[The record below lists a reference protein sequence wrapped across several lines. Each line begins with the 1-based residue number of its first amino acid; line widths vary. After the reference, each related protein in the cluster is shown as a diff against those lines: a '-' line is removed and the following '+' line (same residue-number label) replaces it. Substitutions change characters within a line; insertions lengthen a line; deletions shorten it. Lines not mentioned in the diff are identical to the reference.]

1 MYISIS
7 FVFLYLNIALINIRA
22 RSMVYTDFMELFTN
36 IPTRIPMTSF
46 NNTNGTNEIS
56 FKWQRAIQTT
66 PRIVQSVNKTIK
78 IPRMQN
84 PNAHGDQEFV
94 SKSHAIKMNAK
105 LLKRRDAQL
114 NKYVTS
120 KCTNASSFS
129 PCSFMP
135 KVYKILKRNNT
146 KETTAYFNSLRYTPV
161 GTVCEGCK
169 ANTNYT
175 FFKKNAVNDLLIR
188 KFIGNT
194 ETNEIYTVEN
204 RISFLLLL

>member
-1 MYISIS
+1 
-7 FVFLYLNIALINIRA
+7 
-22 RSMVYTDFMELFTN
+22 MVYTDFMELFTN

-56 FKWQRAIQTT
+56 FKWQKAIQTT

-78 IPRMQN
+78 IPRRQN

-114 NKYVTS
+114 KKYVTS
-120 KCTNASSFS
+120 KCTNASPFS

-135 KVYKILKRNNT
+135 KVSKILIRNNT
-146 KETTAYFNSLRYTPV
+146 KESIAYFNSLRYTPV
-161 GTVCEGCK
+161 GKVCEGCK
-169 ANTNYT
+169 VNTNYT
-175 FFKKNAVNDLLIR
+175 FYKIIVVNDLLIR

-194 ETNEIYTVEN
+194 ETNRIYTAEN

>member
-1 MYISIS
+1 
-7 FVFLYLNIALINIRA
+7 
-22 RSMVYTDFMELFTN
+22 MELSMN
-36 IPTRIPMTSF
+36 IPTRLLMTSF
-46 NNTNGTNEIS
+46 NNTNGTNEVFS
-56 FKWQRAIQTT
+56 KWQRAIQST
-66 PRIVQSVNKTIK
+66 PRIVQSVNKTVR
-78 IPRMQN
+78 IPRKQN

-114 NKYVTS
+114 NRYVTS

-135 KVYKILKRNNT
+135 KVSKILKRNNT

-169 ANTNYT
+169 AITNYT
-175 FFKKNAVNDLLIR
+175 FFKKNTVNDLLIR

>member
-7 FVFLYLNIALINIRA
+7 FVFLYINIALISIRGHSSVYGD
-22 RSMVYTDFMELFTN
+22 SMEYILN
-36 IPTRIPMTSF
+36 IPTRLSMVSY
-46 NNTNGTNEIS
+46 NNSNGTKVMSIYRLGTIHS
-56 FKWQRAIQTT
+56 APK
-66 PRIVQSVNKTIK
+66 IVQSVNKTMR
-78 IPRMQN
+78 IPRRKN

-105 LLKRRDAQL
+105 LLKKRDAQL
-114 NKYVTS
+114 NRYVTS

-135 KVYKILKRNNT
+135 KVSKILKRNNT
-146 KETTAYFNSLRYTPV
+146 KEATAYFNSLRYTPV

-169 ANTNYT
+169 AITNYT
-175 FFKKNAVNDLLIR
+175 FFKKNTVNDLLIR

-204 RISFLLLL
+204 RISFLLYP